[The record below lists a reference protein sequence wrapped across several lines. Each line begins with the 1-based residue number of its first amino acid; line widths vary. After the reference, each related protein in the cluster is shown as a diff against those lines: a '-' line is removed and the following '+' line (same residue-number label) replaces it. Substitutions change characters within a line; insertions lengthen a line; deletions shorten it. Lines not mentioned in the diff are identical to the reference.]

1 MRVEQYVVAYQA
13 DQDRIRALLPE
24 GFSSLRPV
32 MRVNAEIRN
41 HRQLYLELN
50 TPVSG
55 FEKRGWL
62 NIAHWSSPEL
72 TLDREGASMIFRG
85 EHLEFIF
92 TATGTMGGCPAER
105 DNDGCFYLTD
115 GAMRFVPAERIG
127 SRKESCDCMFSWK
140 YPLGGAHGVSVG
152 GKTLPPLPTLPKMND
167 PKVAP
172 TAENAAMIP
181 CVQMLGQYRVVF
193 DR

>member
-72 TLDREGASMIFRG
+72 TLDREGASMIFRA

-152 GKTLPPLPTLPKMND
+152 GKTLPALPTLPKMND